1 MLKEAFAF
9 APVSLGSGP
18 CATAGATDTRI
29 AAASLYP
36 RLFGVYPEGQGGL
49 ARSRE
54 VGALQPRESACPG
67 EQEPAHAA

>member
-36 RLFGVYPEGQGGL
+36 RLFGVYPEGQGGR
-49 ARSRE
+49 ARS
-54 VGALQPRESACPG
+54 LQPRESACPG